1 LVTGAIA
8 SIWSLTSCSTP
19 TSRPMFRFGTW
30 PQSMRTGDD
39 AEYAVESPA
48 AALSRPGPGTT
59 SAVPKPPPAR
69 A

>member
-1 LVTGAIA
+1 
-8 SIWSLTSCSTP
+8 
-19 TSRPMFRFGTW
+19 MFRFGTW
-30 PQSMRTGDD
+30 PQSISTGEL
-39 AEYAVESPA
+39 AAYAVERPA